1 MDLLSLDPFRSM
13 IFSPLVSGR
22 FDLGSCNLDTFP
34 EGAGADESVR
44 GFAHSVGCV
53 AMFACPFIVVVCGL
67 IHLNATAWGC
77 TQLSGF
83 YLIADCR
90 MYSLTDSPLA
100 WTTPQLITAFP
111 LSIEIRQLAQLSS
124 FNENY
129 SHVCVRNIWTSIRV
143 CVPHKDILVRD
154 RSAKLYPARPR
165 HDVPVVLLSL
175 TT

>member
-1 MDLLSLDPFRSM
+1 M

-22 FDLGSCNLDTFP
+22 FDLGSCSLDTFP
-34 EGAGADESVR
+34 EGGGADESVR
-44 GFAHSVGCV
+44 GFAHSECCV
-53 AMFACPFIVVVCGL
+53 AMFACPFIVMVCGL
-67 IHLNATAWGC
+67 RHLKATALGC

-90 MYSLTDSPLA
+90 MYSLRESPLA
-100 WTTPQLITAFP
+100 WTTRQLITAFP
-111 LSIEIRQLAQLSS
+111 LSIEIRQLAQLPL

-129 SHVCVRNIWTSIRV
+129 SRVCVRSICTSVHV
-143 CVPHKDILVRD
+143 CASQGHPCRA
-154 RSAKLYPARPR
+154 AKLYPARPR